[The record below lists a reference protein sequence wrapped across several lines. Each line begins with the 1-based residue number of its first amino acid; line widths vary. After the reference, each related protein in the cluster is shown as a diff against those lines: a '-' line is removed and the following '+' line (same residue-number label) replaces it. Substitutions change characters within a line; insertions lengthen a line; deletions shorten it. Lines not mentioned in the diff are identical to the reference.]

1 MPVFYLP
8 NLAPGHQYKLLIYA
22 MNTKGK
28 SEPPVV
34 FDNVQIRSTK
44 LEESGLLDTYFFMQ
58 SLYLRILRM
67 WTAIACYSDSKT
79 PKLFYFL
86 QIFPNIENMLFLMMM
101 NQNLKIRCP
110 ECTCTLLLQV

>member
-44 LEESGLLDTYFFMQ
+44 LEESGIVHIFVFILESFILAVDSNDSNTENQF
-58 SLYLRILRM
+58 YL
-67 WTAIACYSDSKT
+67 
-79 PKLFYFL
+79 L
-86 QIFPNIENMLFLMMM
+86 QIFPSIENMLFLMMM
-101 NQNLKIRCP
+101 NQSLKIQCP